1 MGSEISNFQA
11 PFTANIEISFGEE
24 ETVTVRE
31 VRRNV
36 PNNIQNRRGD
46 QGVGRQAG
54 EIDQQEHAAQQA
66 GVTREVGG
74 TAGGQQR
81 DLGGATGA
89 NLAIPGCSSDG
100 SQNNKGQVR
109 KQNVTFVKAGNCH
122 KAGCRRGTAGRHTA
136 VTGSSTQTLARA
148 SKAGKRKLTE
158 TITLDKSD
166 SSDSETVEEMEHR
179 LARIFDMKFKRR
191 RGPDSMY

>member
-1 MGSEISNFQA
+1 MHKDHDQKHIAKQNVDTNIADLPNIKQVPRRSGRISKAKSVKSITMGSEISNFQA
-11 PFTANIEISFGEE
+11 PFTVNIEISCGEE

-46 QGVGRQAG
+46 QGMGRQAG
-54 EIDQQEHAAQQA
+54 EIGQQEHAARQA
-66 GVTREVGG
+66 GVTREIVGM
-74 TAGGQQR
+74 AGGQQR

-89 NLAIPGCSSDG
+89 SLAIPGCSSDG

-122 KAGCRRGTAGRHTA
+122 KAGCRRGTAGNTA
-136 VTGSSTQTLARA
+136 VTGSSTQTLART
-148 SKAGKRKLTE
+148 SKAGKT
-158 TITLDKSD
+158 
-166 SSDSETVEEMEHR
+166 
-179 LARIFDMKFKRR
+179 
-191 RGPDSMY
+191 